1 MRIEE
6 TLATSATPA
15 EIWELIRDPAAI
27 GGLGERIS
35 VTPLE
40 AAGQPGA
47 GSRYR
52 VLLDFGAA
60 PVGSNVEIVEYT
72 PGRELAWTSL
82 TGVDHRFRLRIREA
96 ADGSATMLTLRFGYT
111 SPGLLGSVADLAAF
125 RSVRSILREAIASLV
140 SRAEAG
146 APAA

>member
-6 TLATSATPA
+6 TVATSAAPA
-15 EIWELIRDPAAI
+15 EIWELISDPAAI

-40 AAGQPGA
+40 PDAEPGA

-72 PGRELAWTSL
+72 PERELAWTSL

-125 RSVRSILREAIASLV
+125 RSVRSILREAIDSLV
-140 SRAEAG
+140 SRAEAA

>member
-1 MRIEE
+1 MRIER
-6 TLATSATPA
+6 TLATSAAPA
-15 EIWELIRDPAAI
+15 EIWQLISDPTAI

-40 AAGQPGA
+40 PGA
-47 GSRYR
+47 EPGIGRRYR

-72 PGRELAWTSL
+72 PERELAWTSL

-96 ADGSATMLTLRFGYT
+96 ADGSATMLTLRFSYD
-111 SPGLLGSVADLAAF
+111 SPGLLGPVADLAAF
-125 RSVRSILREAIASLV
+125 RSVRSILREAIDSLLA
-140 SRAEAG
+140 RAEAG
-146 APAA
+146 APVS